1 MKKLPSTQAPK
12 HPLFGDVIHLAKD
25 PLNFLSEQRDK
36 MGDVYQLSSLFGKVA
51 IVNHPDLV
59 DYILRLNSKNYVKS
73 KGYET
78 LKVLLGEGLL
88 TSEGDFW
95 RSQRRLMQPA
105 FYKEKLSHIVEVM
118 LKQTEDFFAEWEQ
131 KYQVGATIDVSS
143 EMNKIAL
150 RVVAKSLFESEIG
163 DDVTK
168 MNENLPFVLEKSSI
182 RILKPTQLPRWIP
195 TPENRKEQNS
205 IRQIEKVVFKIIENR
220 RKSEAEHQDLLSLL
234 MSSKDEETGRYMDDN
249 QLRDEVM
256 TIFLAGHET
265 SANALAYFLY
275 LMDKNPGVLQKLKEE
290 LHAVTS
296 GQPLKAH
303 HLHRLKYMQQCIH
316 ETLRLYP
323 PAWIIGRRPLE
334 DDQLGG
340 YKLPKSYQALIC
352 TYTMHRNPIF
362 WDKPDEFNPDR
373 FSDENTKKIP
383 KGAYMP
389 FGGGARLCI
398 GNNFA
403 MYEMQIVIANLL
415 KSFELQLNESFQF
428 ELVAHITM
436 RPKNPIL
443 MKRIA

>member
-1 MKKLPSTQAPK
+1 MKKLPSTDAKK

-25 PLNFLSEQRDK
+25 PLNFLSEQREK

-118 LKQTEDFFAEWEQ
+118 LKQTEDFFNEWQ
-131 KYQVGATIDVSS
+131 QNYPVGAIIDVSA

-168 MNENLPFVLEKSSI
+168 MNENLPFVLEKSSV

-205 IRQIEKVVFKIIENR
+205 IRQIEKVVYKIIENR
-220 RKSEAEHQDLLSLL
+220 RKSKEEHQDLLSLL
-234 MSSKDEETGRYMDDN
+234 MNSKDEETGRFMDDE

-275 LMDKNPGVLQKLKEE
+275 LMDKNPEVFKKLKEE
-290 LHAVTS
+290 VDQVTGGES
-296 GQPLKAH
+296 IKAR
-303 HLHRLKYMQQCIH
+303 HLHNMKYMQQCIN

-334 DDQLGG
+334 DDQLGE
-340 YKLPKSYQALIC
+340 YQLPKTYQALIC
-352 TYTMHRNPIF
+352 TYTMHRNPKY
-362 WDKPDEFNPDR
+362 WEKPEEFNPER
-373 FSDENTKKIP
+373 FSEENIKKIP

-415 KSFELQLNESFQF
+415 KSFELKLKENYQLD
-428 ELVAHITM
+428 LVAHITM